1 MLHNNTEVKLGKLSK
16 TRKTDF
22 LIKTKLEKQDEEV
35 VGCEC
40 LNIMKK
46 IALFFEEFSGQLK
59 GCVIPDE
66 IFRLFWKSALLDL

>member
-35 VGCEC
+35 VGCVKFT
-40 LNIMKK
+40 IFKQVFYMK
-46 IALFFEEFSGQLK
+46 SGLK
-59 GCVIPDE
+59 VKRRRKKG
-66 IFRLFWKSALLDL
+66 